1 MRKWT
6 VEVRGMPPQ
15 TTLAVSAAKAR
26 ANVAWRLRVPY
37 SSIIGVTEVKQ

>member
-15 TTLAVSAAKAR
+15 TTVAVSAAKAR

-37 SSIIGVTEVKQ
+37 SSIVSVTEVKQ